1 MEQSTNQ
8 TENLEEYLIEAG
20 ETRGEIISICNYAL
34 ATCDYYDYSMMS
46 REDKDRIDNIRRMAL
61 ILVEGFLSEI
71 YYENYE
77 D

>member
-1 MEQSTNQ
+1 MEQSSEILE
-8 TENLEEYLIEAG
+8 TEEIIYEPC
-20 ETRGEIISICNYAL
+20 ETRGEIIHICSVAL
-34 ATCDYYDYSMMS
+34 SVCDAYDYSMQS

-61 ILVEGFLSEI
+61 ILTEGFLTEI

>member
-1 MEQSTNQ
+1 MEQSSEEIIN
-8 TENLEEYLIEAG
+8 TEEIVYEPG
-20 ETRGEIISICNYAL
+20 ETRGEIIHICSIAL
-34 ATCDYYDYSMMS
+34 SVCESYDYSMQS

-61 ILVEGFLSEI
+61 ILTEGFLTEI

>member
-1 MEQSTNQ
+1 MEQLSEEITN
-8 TENLEEYLIEAG
+8 EEMEYEPG
-20 ETRGEIISICNYAL
+20 ETRGEIIHICSVAL
-34 ATCDYYDYSMMS
+34 GVCDAYDYSMQS

-61 ILVEGFLSEI
+61 ILTEGFLTEI

>member
-1 MEQSTNQ
+1 MEQSTNEQ
-8 TENLEEYLIEAG
+8 NLEEILIESG
-20 ETRGEIISICNYAL
+20 ETRGEIISIANYAL
-34 ATCDYYDYSMMS
+34 ATCDYYDYSMLS
-46 REDKDRIDNIRRMAL
+46 QEDKERIDNIRRMAL

>member
-1 MEQSTNQ
+1 MEQLSDEIVN
-8 TENLEEYLIEAG
+8 EEIIYEPC
-20 ETRGEIISICNYAL
+20 ETRGEIIHICSVAL
-34 ATCDYYDYSMMS
+34 GVCEAYDYSMQS

-61 ILVEGFLSEI
+61 IQTEGFLTEI

>member
-1 MEQSTNQ
+1 MEQSI
-8 TENLEEYLIEAG
+8 NLEEIEFEPS

-34 ATCDYYDYSMMS
+34 STCDFYDYSMLS
-46 REDKDRIDNIRRMAL
+46 QEDKERIDNIRRMAL

-77 D
+77 E

>member
-1 MEQSTNQ
+1 MEQLSD
-8 TENLEEYLIEAG
+8 EMEYEPA
-20 ETRGEIISICNYAL
+20 ETRGEIIHICSVSL
-34 ATCDYYDYSMMS
+34 SVCDAYDYSMQS

-61 ILVEGFLSEI
+61 ILTEGFLTEI

>member
-1 MEQSTNQ
+1 MEQSSD
-8 TENLEEYLIEAG
+8 ESINLEEIEYEAG
-20 ETRGEIISICNYAL
+20 ETRGEIIHICSIAL
-34 ATCDYYDYSMMS
+34 GVCESYDYSMMS

-61 ILVEGFLSEI
+61 ILTEGFLTEI

>member
-1 MEQSTNQ
+1 MEQLSD
-8 TENLEEYLIEAG
+8 EFEYEAA
-20 ETRGEIISICNYAL
+20 ETRGEIIDICSVAL
-34 ATCDYYDYSMMS
+34 RVCDAYDYSMQS

-61 ILVEGFLSEI
+61 ILTEGFLTEI

>member
-1 MEQSTNQ
+1 MEQLS
-8 TENLEEYLIEAG
+8 EETVNEEIIYEPA
-20 ETRGEIISICNYAL
+20 ETRGEIIHICSVAL
-34 ATCDYYDYSMMS
+34 GVCDYYDYSMQS

-61 ILVEGFLSEI
+61 ILTEGFLTEI

>member
-1 MEQSTNQ
+1 MEELSEEIQEIEFEQS
-8 TENLEEYLIEAG
+8 ES
-20 ETRGEIISICNYAL
+20 RGEIIHICSVAL
-34 ATCDYYDYSMMS
+34 GVCEAYDYSMQS

-61 ILVEGFLSEI
+61 ILTEGFLTEI

>member
-1 MEQSTNQ
+1 MEQSTNEQ
-8 TENLEEYLIEAG
+8 NLEEYLIEAG

-46 REDKDRIDNIRRMAL
+46 REDKERIDNIRRMAL

>member
-1 MEQSTNQ
+1 MEQLSD
-8 TENLEEYLIEAG
+8 EFEYEPC
-20 ETRGEIISICNYAL
+20 ETRGEIIHICSVAL
-34 ATCDYYDYSMMS
+34 GVCEAYDYSMQS

-61 ILVEGFLSEI
+61 ILTEGFLTEI

>member
-1 MEQSTNQ
+1 MEPLSDEITND
-8 TENLEEYLIEAG
+8 EIIYEPS
-20 ETRGEIISICNYAL
+20 ETRGEIIHICSVAL
-34 ATCDYYDYSMMS
+34 GVCDAYDYSMQS

-61 ILVEGFLSEI
+61 ILTEGFLTEI

>member
-8 TENLEEYLIEAG
+8 TENLEEFIYEEG

-77 D
+77 E

>member
-1 MEQSTNQ
+1 MEELSK
-8 TENLEEYLIEAG
+8 EIEEIEYETG
-20 ETRGEIISICNYAL
+20 ETRGEIIHISSIAL
-34 ATCDYYDYSMMS
+34 SVCEAYDYSMLS

-61 ILVEGFLSEI
+61 ILTEGFLTEI

>member
-1 MEQSTNQ
+1 MEQLSDEITND
-8 TENLEEYLIEAG
+8 EIIYEPC
-20 ETRGEIISICNYAL
+20 ETRGEIIHICSVAL
-34 ATCDYYDYSMMS
+34 GVCDAYDYSMQI

-61 ILVEGFLSEI
+61 ILTEGFLTEI

>member
-1 MEQSTNQ
+1 MEQLS
-8 TENLEEYLIEAG
+8 EETINEEIIYEPC
-20 ETRGEIISICNYAL
+20 ETRGEIIHICSVAL
-34 ATCDYYDYSMMS
+34 GVCEAYDYSMQS

-61 ILVEGFLSEI
+61 ILTEGFLTEI

>member
-1 MEQSTNQ
+1 MEQS
-8 TENLEEYLIEAG
+8 IELDEFEFEPS
-20 ETRGEIISICNYAL
+20 ETRGEIISIANYAL
-34 ATCDYYDYSMMS
+34 ATCDYYDYSMLS
-46 REDKDRIDNIRRMAL
+46 IEDKERIDNIRRMAL